1 MKRRAGT
8 ILGLGLILVAGWALP
23 SAASE
28 WSRKSLKDEAPG
40 EEISTE
46 DAKLKGKIV
55 GRDGTDDDGN
65 KITSAFLERED
76 GELIPLPCEPKKEK
90 GKGLAGKAAGK
101 LKGDQSC
108 WKYLGQEVEILGSAQ
123 SVMKKGKRIRR
134 LGKITGINPL

>member
-1 MKRRAGT
+1 MAT
-8 ILGLGLILVAGWALP
+8 VTLAQ
-23 SAASE
+23 E

-40 EEISTE
+40 EEITTE
-46 DAKLKGKIV
+46 ETKLKGKII
-55 GRDGTDDDGN
+55 GREETDDDGN

-76 GELIPLPCEPKKEK
+76 GELVPLPCEPKKDKEK
-90 GKGLAGKAAGK
+90 GVAGKAVGK

-134 LGKITGINPL
+134 LGKIMGITPL